1 MDHPCCSS
9 WLSRS
14 LTFARSRAS
23 GNFTAGGRLDQFQLS
38 LPKFHGYSY
47 HLLSLLRFASEL
59 LTMEVPL
66 QRQKEGKDRKS
77 CQKLWLI
84 LAVKLPIVHGSGA
97 RLAPFDSQFV
107 ILDLPRFEHSRRCT
121 L

>member
-1 MDHPCCSS
+1 MDHPCSSS

-23 GNFTAGGRLDQFQLS
+23 GNFTAGGRLDQFHLS

-47 HLLSLLRFASEL
+47 YLLSLLRFASEL

-66 QRQKEGKDRKS
+66 QCQKEGKNRNLSEIMVNISSEASHRARFRCKAG
-77 CQKLWLI
+77 
-84 LAVKLPIVHGSGA
+84 AV
-97 RLAPFDSQFV
+97 
-107 ILDLPRFEHSRRCT
+107 
-121 L
+121 